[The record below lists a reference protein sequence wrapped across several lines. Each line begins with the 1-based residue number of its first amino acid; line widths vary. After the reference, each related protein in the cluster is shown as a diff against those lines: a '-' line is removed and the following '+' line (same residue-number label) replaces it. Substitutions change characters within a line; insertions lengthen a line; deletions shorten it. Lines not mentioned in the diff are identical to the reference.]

1 MNPATEAR
9 STTIGRLR
17 LRSDPA
23 HVPALRTA
31 LELAD
36 WPQPEGDAIVLV
48 RRIVVRGT
56 AAGTLAAAAGARL
69 AAELQ
74 TAVAGDTPSAADA
87 GAVRFSGPAALYAQ
101 LSRDLAAG
109 RAARCW
115 YWARWRRLF
124 TLPVTSAIPELWREQ
139 PLRLAA
145 ISAELARSGDLARL
159 WRALPPDEARRLVQ
173 TLAAASALPPPAEPA
188 ADRDDAPASAPP
200 VPPPAL
206 LSRWQPVC
214 RGLPAGDARVRLALY
229 LLLLDWRPALGAD
242 ARACGWLARQLCG
255 PDDPEGSGQG
265 RSPSLQPQRQPHP
278 PALPH
283 PAAPA
288 VAVSAARPAPA
299 PAATSHPACANGQAL
314 PEPDAQ
320 TAAVGKNAP
329 TPAPHAGAV
338 CRARPDILAPDT
350 GCAAALTPDAADWT
364 FLAALPN
371 PSSGI
376 TAVPQAR
383 PDAARIGP
391 AAAVSALPS
400 PPADAAPGVD
410 DRIDTGSGGLPYLL
424 NVLNHR
430 RVQALLGGLHGLD
443 AHGGGWHAWLVLGR
457 ALGLA
462 PDDGVGRWLERRWQ
476 LHVGRDEAWQSQPG
490 DPALVALAA
499 ALCGP
504 QLWSP
509 VLIAGPGRLRAGP
522 THLDFE
528 RPLAGVQLAVRRA
541 GLDLD
546 PGWLPWLGRVIAI
559 RYVEPWP

>member
-1 MNPATEAR
+1 MNPAAAAAR

-23 HVPALRTA
+23 HAPALRTA

-48 RRIVVRGT
+48 RRIVVRG
-56 AAGTLAAAAGARL
+56 AAASTLAAAAGVRL
-69 AAELQ
+69 AAELRA
-74 TAVAGDTPSAADA
+74 AVAGDAPSAADA
-87 GAVRFSGPAALYAQ
+87 GAVRFTGPAALYAQ

-124 TLPVTSAIPELWREQ
+124 ALPVTSAIPELWREQ

-159 WRALPPDEARRLVQ
+159 WRALPPHEVQRLVQ
-173 TLAAASALPPPAEPA
+173 TLAAASGLPPPAEPA
-188 ADRDDAPASAPP
+188 AGRDDDPASASPPP

-206 LSRWQPVC
+206 LSRWQPAC

-229 LLLLDWRPALGAD
+229 LLLLDWRPALAAD
-242 ARACGWLARQLCG
+242 ATACRQLAQRLCG
-255 PDDPEGSGQG
+255 IVDPERPAPH
-265 RSPSLQPQRQPHP
+265 RSLLPEQTHS

-283 PAAPA
+283 PVA
-288 VAVSAARPAPA
+288 VAVTASAAHTEPAKAAAIHPASTDGQEASDSRTTAVAKDVFVTTPDSRLAPVSRERPSIAVPETCPAPA
-299 PAATSHPACANGQAL
+299 PM
-314 PEPDAQ
+314 PEPANRTSRTCLPDPSPGIAASHDAGRSGALREPPAS
-320 TAAVGKNAP
+320 TAALSCSV
-329 TPAPHAGAV
+329 HA
-338 CRARPDILAPDT
+338 DT
-350 GCAAALTPDAADWT
+350 
-364 FLAALPN
+364 
-371 PSSGI
+371 
-376 TAVPQAR
+376 
-383 PDAARIGP
+383 
-391 AAAVSALPS
+391 
-400 PPADAAPGVD
+400 GVD
-410 DRIDTGSGGLPYLL
+410 DWIDTGSGGLPYLL

-430 RVQALLGGLHGLD
+430 RVQTLLGGLHGLD
-443 AHGGGWHAWLVLGR
+443 ARGGGWHAWLVLGR

-476 LHVGRDEAWQSQPG
+476 LHVGRDEAWQPQPG

-509 VLIAGPGRLRAGP
+509 ALIAGPGRLRADS

-546 PGWLPWLGRVIAI
+546 PGWLPWLGRVVAI
-559 RYVEPWP
+559 RYVERWP

>member
-48 RRIVVRGT
+48 RRIVVRGA

-69 AAELQ
+69 AAELRA
-74 TAVAGDTPSAADA
+74 AVAGEAPSAADA

-109 RAARCW
+109 RATRCW

-124 TLPVTSAIPELWREQ
+124 ALPVTSAIPELWREQ

-188 ADRDDAPASAPP
+188 ADRDDAPAPAPP

-206 LSRWQPVC
+206 LSRWRPVC

-242 ARACGWLARQLCG
+242 AGACGWLTRQLCG
-255 PDDPEGSGQG
+255 PDDPESSGQG
-265 RSPSLQPQRQPHP
+265 RSSSLQAQRQPHP
-278 PALPH
+278 PALRH
-283 PAAPA
+283 PAALA
-288 VAVSAARPAPA
+288 VAVSVARPEPT
-299 PAATSHPACANGQAL
+299 PAAASHPACADRQAL
-314 PEPDAQ
+314 AEPDSQ
-320 TAAVGKNAP
+320 TAAVGKDAP
-329 TPAPHAGAV
+329 TPDPGAAAV
-338 CRARPDILAPDT
+338 CRERPDILAPET
-350 GCAAALTPDAADWT
+350 GPAAARPADAADRSC
-364 FLAALPN
+364 LAALPN

-376 TAVPQAR
+376 TAR
-383 PDAARIGP
+383 PGAARTGPP
-391 AAAVSALPS
+391 AAALGALPF
-400 PPADAAPGVD
+400 PPADAASGMD

-462 PDDGVGRWLERRWQ
+462 PDDGVGHWLERRWQ
-476 LHVGRDEAWQSQPG
+476 LHVGRDKAWQSQPG

-509 VLIAGPGRLRAGP
+509 ALIAGPGRLRAGP

-546 PGWLPWLGRVIAI
+546 PGWLPWLGRVVAI